1 MIHTGGI
8 DLDAA
13 YQRDVVWSESK
24 MVGLIQSLFLVSHPI
39 LSFNFCIPL
48 LASLKCYRIITSL
61 Q

>member
-24 MVGLIQSLFLVSHPI
+24 MVGLIQSLFLVSQPI

-48 LASLKCYRIITSL
+48 LHR
-61 Q
+61 